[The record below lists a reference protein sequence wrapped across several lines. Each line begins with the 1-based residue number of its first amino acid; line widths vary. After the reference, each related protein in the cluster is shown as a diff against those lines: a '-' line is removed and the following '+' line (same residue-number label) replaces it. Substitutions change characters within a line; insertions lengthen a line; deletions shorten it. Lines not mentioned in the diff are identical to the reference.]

1 MPQVALTHCVSS
13 LSPDQTWTISFK
25 GLYGGSVL
33 PEAPQLEEKK
43 EGDRTPHY
51 EIYRSLDFIPQVWTS
66 SAHVPS
72 NRWDIRQTYV
82 GNNKLGVFFPFDG
95 ENLSRD
101 LTSFILKYSP
111 LPHCTLYSI
120 NERVKWD
127 NISYLEDELKRLT
140 KQNRA

>member
-1 MPQVALTHCVSS
+1 MPQVAHTHCVSSLSPVHS

-25 GLYGGSVL
+25 GLDGGSVL

-82 GNNKLGVFFPFDG
+82 GNNKLFFFSLMVKIFLKKKRIDKFYS
-95 ENLSRD
+95 EI
-101 LTSFILKYSP
+101 LTAPP
-111 LPHCTLYSI
+111 LHTL
-120 NERVKWD
+120 
-127 NISYLEDELKRLT
+127 
-140 KQNRA
+140 

>member
-25 GLYGGSVL
+25 GLDGGSVL

-72 NRWDIRQTYV
+72 NRWDI
-82 GNNKLGVFFPFDG
+82 F
-95 ENLSRD
+95 
-101 LTSFILKYSP
+101 LK
-111 LPHCTLYSI
+111 
-120 NERVKWD
+120 K
-127 NISYLEDELKRLT
+127 KRLDKFYSEILT
-140 KQNRA
+140 APPLHTL

>member
-1 MPQVALTHCVSS
+1 MERSHVPQVALTHCISS

-25 GLYGGSVL
+25 GLDGGSVL

-43 EGDRTPHY
+43 EGDCTPHY

-82 GNNKLGVFFPFDG
+82 GNYKLFFFFFS
-95 ENLSRD
+95 LMVKI
-101 LTSFILKYSP
+101 FLK
-111 LPHCTLYSI
+111 
-120 NERVKWD
+120 K
-127 NISYLEDELKRLT
+127 KRLDKFYSEILT
-140 KQNRA
+140 APPLHTL

>member
-1 MPQVALTHCVSS
+1 MERSHVPQVALTHCISS

-25 GLYGGSVL
+25 GLDGGSVL

-43 EGDRTPHY
+43 EGDCTPHY

-82 GNNKLGVFFPFDG
+82 GNYKLFFFFSS
-95 ENLSRD
+95 LMVKI
-101 LTSFILKYSP
+101 FLK
-111 LPHCTLYSI
+111 
-120 NERVKWD
+120 K
-127 NISYLEDELKRLT
+127 KRLDKFYSEILT
-140 KQNRA
+140 APPLHTL

>member
-1 MPQVALTHCVSS
+1 MERSHVPQVALTHCISS

-25 GLYGGSVL
+25 GLDGGSVL

-43 EGDRTPHY
+43 EGDCTPHY

-82 GNNKLGVFFPFDG
+82 GNYKLFFFFS
-95 ENLSRD
+95 LMVKI
-101 LTSFILKYSP
+101 FLK
-111 LPHCTLYSI
+111 
-120 NERVKWD
+120 K
-127 NISYLEDELKRLT
+127 KRLDKFYSEILT
-140 KQNRA
+140 APPLHTL

>member
-1 MPQVALTHCVSS
+1 MERSHVPQVALTHCISS

-25 GLYGGSVL
+25 GLDGGSVL

-43 EGDRTPHY
+43 EGDCTPHY

-82 GNNKLGVFFPFDG
+82 GNYKLFFFQFDG
-95 ENLSRD
+95 ENLSKKRRD

-120 NERVKWD
+120 YERV
-127 NISYLEDELKRLT
+127 
-140 KQNRA
+140 

>member
-1 MPQVALTHCVSS
+1 MPQVALTHCISS

-25 GLYGGSVL
+25 GLDGGSVL

-43 EGDRTPHY
+43 EGDCTPHY

-82 GNNKLGVFFPFDG
+82 GNYKLFFFFFSLMVKIFLKKKRLDKFYS
-95 ENLSRD
+95 EI
-101 LTSFILKYSP
+101 LTAPP
-111 LPHCTLYSI
+111 LHTFYSI
-120 NERVKWD
+120 YERV
-127 NISYLEDELKRLT
+127 
-140 KQNRA
+140 

>member
-1 MPQVALTHCVSS
+1 MERSHVPQVALTHCISS

-25 GLYGGSVL
+25 GLDGGSVL

-43 EGDRTPHY
+43 EGDCTPHY

-82 GNNKLGVFFPFDG
+82 GNYKLFFFS
-95 ENLSRD
+95 LMVKI
-101 LTSFILKYSP
+101 FLK
-111 LPHCTLYSI
+111 
-120 NERVKWD
+120 K
-127 NISYLEDELKRLT
+127 KRLDKFYSEILT
-140 KQNRA
+140 APPLHTL

>member
-1 MPQVALTHCVSS
+1 MERSHVPQVALTHCISS

-25 GLYGGSVL
+25 GLDGGSVL

-43 EGDRTPHY
+43 EGDCTPHY

-82 GNNKLGVFFPFDG
+82 GNYKLFFFFSLMVKIFLKKKRLDKFYS
-95 ENLSRD
+95 EI
-101 LTSFILKYSP
+101 LTAPP
-111 LPHCTLYSI
+111 LHTFYSI
-120 NERVKWD
+120 YERV
-127 NISYLEDELKRLT
+127 
-140 KQNRA
+140 

>member
-1 MPQVALTHCVSS
+1 MPQVALTHCISS

-25 GLYGGSVL
+25 GLDGGSVL

-43 EGDRTPHY
+43 EGDCTPHY

-82 GNNKLGVFFPFDG
+82 GNYKLFFFFQFDG
-95 ENLSRD
+95 ENLSKKEE
-101 LTSFILKYSP
+101 T
-111 LPHCTLYSI
+111 
-120 NERVKWD
+120 
-127 NISYLEDELKRLT
+127 
-140 KQNRA
+140 

>member
-1 MPQVALTHCVSS
+1 MPQVALTHCISS

-25 GLYGGSVL
+25 GLDGGSVL

-43 EGDRTPHY
+43 ERECTPHY

-82 GNNKLGVFFPFDG
+82 GNYKLFFFS
-95 ENLSRD
+95 LMVKI
-101 LTSFILKYSP
+101 FLK
-111 LPHCTLYSI
+111 
-120 NERVKWD
+120 K
-127 NISYLEDELKRLT
+127 KRLDKFYSEILT
-140 KQNRA
+140 APPLHTL